1 MSFQRKTPFLLL
13 LLAVV
18 LAAASSFVPY
28 AWQDG
33 GLLQKLAARLTTY
46 TRNYPQEKVY
56 LHLDKPFYAAGE
68 DIWFKAY
75 VVEAE
80 QHVPS
85 PLSKVLYVELIN
97 QEDSVY
103 SRVAVDVQEGMGKGD
118 FALSDTISQG
128 LYRLRAY
135 TSWMQNFD
143 EGYFFHQN
151 VNIYNPRVEDVVPT
165 VAFDLQRHGA
175 GDSVRVRLSLKNH
188 REEVIPQTPFTF
200 QTRLGRKTSGKKKGM
215 TNLGG
220 KAEFR
225 FFLPDG
231 AAREN
236 ARLEV
241 TIQEGKQQYHRNFLV
256 PQGIDTPDVQFFPE
270 GGDLVANAWSMVGLK
285 VVDANGLG
293 KEAQGSVFDQD
304 GQKVADFKTLAF
316 GMGRF
321 GLKPLLGKK
330 YQARLKN
337 AQGTEFTYQL
347 PAVKERGLT
356 MAVNPL
362 KEGNISVRGFL
373 TGYADGVGRP
383 KAVYVI
389 GQTRGKIYFTGQASM
404 NKDVFVMEV
413 PFSTLPTG
421 VCQITMFSDTG
432 EPLAERLV
440 FVDRAMN
447 LHLSLT
453 LEKPVYKPREKVTM
467 HLKALDYSGKPVAG
481 HFSVAVTDAQKVEQ
495 ETDGP
500 TILTHLLL
508 TSDIRGHIEQ
518 PGYYFSSRHPEA
530 GLALDNLMLT
540 QGWRR
545 FLWQDI
551 LQEKTPTLPFPLE
564 QAVAVTGKVLKL
576 SGKPEPNAAVTLYDL
591 RNLGNMQ
598 TTATDANGKFMF
610 GIKNINDSSRVVVQA
625 RSPKGK
631 SSLEVVLE
639 KGLPLTL
646 VKPQVP
652 YAPAPAPYSPAL
664 WEYLQG
670 NREQLKLDQLAGKSI
685 LLNTVNI
692 RGRKDREEEDWSR
705 SGLHNQAD
713 KSFKGTDL
721 PPSMDLI
728 SNLQGRVAGLQV
740 SGGTVSMRGAG
751 EPLFLVDGMP
761 LDVDYVRSISMSEI
775 ERVDI
780 LKPGPSAAIYGLQ
793 GGNGVIAVTL
803 KKGATVT
810 NVDTRWKGIAA
821 YQGVRLQQARA
832 FYMPR
837 YDKPT
842 TLEMPDLRTTIFW
855 SPTVTTD
862 ASGQASF
869 SFFAADA
876 KTFYR
881 VLLEG
886 VTAKGQAG
894 RAEATLQ
901 VKAAF

>member
-1 MSFQRKTPFLLL
+1 MPFQRKKTFLFLSL
-13 LLAVV
+13 AAVLAV
-18 LAAASSFVPY
+18 SSFAPNE
-28 AWQDG
+28 WQEG
-33 GLLQKLAARLTTY
+33 GMLQKIAAKLSTY

-80 QHVPS
+80 QHAPS

-103 SRVAVDVQEGMGKGD
+103 SRVAIDVQDGVGKGD

-128 LYRLRAY
+128 LYRVRAY
-135 TSWMQNFD
+135 TSWMQNSD
-143 EGYFFHQN
+143 EEYFFHQN

-165 VAFDLQRHGA
+165 VAFDLQRQGA

-188 REEVIPQTPFTF
+188 REEVIPQTPFTYH
-200 QTRLGRKTSGKKKGM
+200 TRLNRKQSSKKKGM

-220 KAEFR
+220 NAEFR

-236 ARLEV
+236 ARLEL
-241 TIQEGKQQYHRNFLV
+241 TILEGKQQYHRSFQV
-256 PQGIDTPDVQFFPE
+256 PQAVDKPDVQFFPE
-270 GGDLVANAWSMVGLK
+270 SGDLVANMWSTVGLK
-285 VVDANGLG
+285 VVDVNGLG

-304 GQKVADFKTLAF
+304 GQKVADFKTLKF

-321 GLKPLLGKK
+321 GFKPLPGKK

-337 AQGTEFTYQL
+337 AQGAELTYAL

-356 MAVNPL
+356 MTVDPL
-362 KEGNISVRGFL
+362 KEGNIRVKGFL

-383 KAVYVI
+383 KSIYVI
-389 GQTRGKIYFTGQASM
+389 GQTRGKVYFTGQASM
-404 NKDVFVMEV
+404 TKDVFVMEV

-432 EPLAERLV
+432 QPLAERLV

-447 LHLSLT
+447 LQLT
-453 LEKPVYKPREKVTM
+453 LTSEKPIYKPREKVTM
-467 HLKALDYSGKPVAG
+467 HLKALDYTGKPVAG
-481 HFSVAVTDAQKVEQ
+481 NFSVAVTDAQKVEQ
-495 ETDGP
+495 ESDGA
-500 TILTHLLL
+500 TILTNLLL
-508 TSDIRGHIEQ
+508 TSDLRGHIEQ
-518 PGYYFSSRHPEA
+518 PGYYFSSQHPEA

-545 FLWQDI
+545 FLWKDI
-551 LQEKTPTLPFPLE
+551 LEEKKPALPYPLE

-576 SGKPEPNAAVTLYDL
+576 SGKPEPNAGVTLYDL

-598 TTATDANGKFMF
+598 TTTTDANGKFLF
-610 GIKNINDSSRVVVQA
+610 GIKDISDSSRLVVQA

-639 KGLPLTL
+639 KGLPVTL

-685 LLNTVNI
+685 LLNAVNI
-692 RGRKDREEEDWSR
+692 KGQKDKEEEDWSS

-713 KSFKGTDL
+713 RSFKGSDL
-721 PPSMDLI
+721 PMSLDLI
-728 SNLQGRVAGLQV
+728 TNLQGRVAGLQV
-740 SGGTVSMRGAG
+740 RGNEVSMRGGG

-761 LDVDYVRSISMSEI
+761 IDIDYVRSISMNEI

-780 LKPGPSAAIYGLQ
+780 LKPGPNAAIYGLQ

-803 KKGATVT
+803 KKGVSVA
-810 NVDTRWKGIAA
+810 NPETRWKGIAA

-837 YDKPT
+837 YDKPSNI
-842 TLEMPDLRTTIFW
+842 EAPDLRTTIFW

-862 ASGQASF
+862 ANGRGSF

-876 KTFYR
+876 KTTYR
-881 VLLEG
+881 AILEG
-886 VTAKGQAG
+886 FTGKGQLG
-894 RAEATLQ
+894 RAEASLQ
-901 VKAAF
+901 VKSAF